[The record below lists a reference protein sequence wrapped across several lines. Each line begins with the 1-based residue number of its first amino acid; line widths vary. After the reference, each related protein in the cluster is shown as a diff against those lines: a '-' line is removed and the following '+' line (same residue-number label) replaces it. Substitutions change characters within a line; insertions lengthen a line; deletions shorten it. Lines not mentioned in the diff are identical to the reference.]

1 VFTSVTG
8 FPTFSVKVGAPLAY
22 EPPATETRA
31 VVVVSD
37 TSWNTG
43 LAAGKAAPVVT
54 LSLAPFTEITAE
66 VGGGSGGAGGVFGGF
81 VVVPDPLEPE
91 DAEVGAG
98 PDAWNGSL
106 LSKSEND
113 CSCPAEAGGCAALIS
128 WVETELVA
136 ELVTPG
142 IAAPASEGAAG
153 SGAAVVAA
161 GAGAALAAV
170 VSVATW
176 GFEAEPPPPIAI
188 IVCAA

>member
-1 VFTSVTG
+1 
-8 FPTFSVKVGAPLAY
+8 
-22 EPPATETRA
+22 
-31 VVVVSD
+31 
-37 TSWNTG
+37 
-43 LAAGKAAPVVT
+43 VVT
-54 LSLAPFTEITAE
+54 LSLTPFTEITAE

-81 VVVPDPLEPE
+81 AVVPEPVDPPE
-91 DAEVGAG
+91 DEDDEVGAG

-113 CSCPAEAGGCAALIS
+113 CSCPVEAGGCTALIS
-128 WVETELVA
+128 WVETELA

-153 SGAAVVAA
+153 SPEGVVAA

-176 GFEAEPPPPIAI
+176 GFEADPPPPMAI